1 MKITP
6 SQTARLEFLARITDK
21 ACQHLHDTDS
31 RLFGDLFTLET
42 AQKIELDP
50 ILAERLDAFVSRFGR
65 LQDMV
70 GDKLLPAL
78 LVALAEKTGPAI
90 DNLDK
95 AEKFGFIDS
104 AEVWMELRRLRNQM
118 VHEYIEVIWLC
129 SRARCAVATLLCRCW
144 YLRRDDA
151 WQRPSG
157 CLRRRRYSRFGLTY
171 LLQKHKAQ
179 I

>member
-6 SQTARLEFLARITDK
+6 SQTARLEFLARVTER

-31 RLFGDLFTLET
+31 RLFDDLFTLET

-118 VHEYIEVIWLC
+118 VHEYIEDLAVLTSALC
-129 SRARCAVATLLCRCW
+129 SGHAFVPVLVSAARRCVAEAQRLLAAQAAQSVRAHLPA
-144 YLRRDDA
+144 
-151 WQRPSG
+151 S
-157 CLRRRRYSRFGLTY
+157 
-171 LLQKHKAQ
+171 KA
-179 I
+179 